1 MIIYMKRKRI
11 IAAALFAAGTLGLT
25 ACGSASSASSS
36 ASAAPA
42 HATMEVVEEANAATA
57 ATVPTAPATPSV
69 SVAAFGSSENTI
81 TVNSNE
87 KVTVVPDIAQV
98 VYSVQTQAKD
108 AAGCQSKNSE
118 DVNKVIE
125 QLKALGIAEASI
137 QTSDY
142 YMYPIYDYSGN
153 TQKITGYQ
161 ATATLTVSGLPID
174 DLGNILTQSVST
186 GINNIQSIT
195 YQSSRYDS
203 AYQEALKLAVGSA
216 KTKAL
221 ALAEAGECTIGSV
234 ANIVEN
240 SNYGEARYTDNALS
254 SKMNA
259 SVTKEMLA
267 DTGANIMPGEMDV
280 EVNITV
286 EYFIQ

>member
-1 MIIYMKRKRI
+1 MKRNRI
-11 IAAALFAAGTLGLT
+11 IAAALLAAGTLGLT
-25 ACGSASSASSS
+25 ACGGASSS
-36 ASAAPA
+36 PSSAAAAPA
-42 HATMEVVEEANAATA
+42 HTAMEIMEEPNAATA
-57 ATVPTAPATPSV
+57 ATAPTAPTAPAAPSV

-81 TVNSNE
+81 TVNSSE

-108 AAGCQSKNSE
+108 AAGCQNKNSE
-118 DVNKVIE
+118 DINKVIE
-125 QLKALGIAEASI
+125 QLKALGIAESSI

-161 ATATLTVSGLPID
+161 ATATLTVSDLPID
-174 DLGNILTQSVST
+174 DLGNILAQSVST
-186 GINNIQSIT
+186 GINTIQSIT
-195 YQSSRYDS
+195 YQSSSYDS

-216 KTKAL
+216 KTKAS
-221 ALAEAGECTIGSV
+221 ALAEAGECTLGGV

-240 SNYGEARYTDNALS
+240 SNYGEARYTDNALA

-259 SVTKEMLA
+259 SATKEMLA